1 MFYVLWKAAVHFLE
15 CVNKHFKPTPCLKM
29 FTNRA
34 DDVLVHNKHVESLGV
49 LLFDQQVATDARSFF
64 SRLPATRRG

>member
-1 MFYVLWKAAVHFLE
+1 
-15 CVNKHFKPTPCLKM
+15 M

-49 LLFDQQVATDARSFF
+49 LLCDQQVATDARSCFF
-64 SRLPATRRG
+64 SRVFLQQEGVTSVFDVSRMS